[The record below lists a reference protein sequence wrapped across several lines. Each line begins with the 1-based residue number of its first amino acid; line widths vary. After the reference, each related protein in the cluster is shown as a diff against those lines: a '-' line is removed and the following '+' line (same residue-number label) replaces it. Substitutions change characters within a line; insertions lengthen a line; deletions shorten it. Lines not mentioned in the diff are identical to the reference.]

1 MSSNPNWWMDYMPD
15 FMSPGGMIFYSF
27 IVFVLISIHNAVKRR
42 TVEQYVDKSL
52 RQNMQKTLV

>member
-1 MSSNPNWWMDYMPD
+1 MPD